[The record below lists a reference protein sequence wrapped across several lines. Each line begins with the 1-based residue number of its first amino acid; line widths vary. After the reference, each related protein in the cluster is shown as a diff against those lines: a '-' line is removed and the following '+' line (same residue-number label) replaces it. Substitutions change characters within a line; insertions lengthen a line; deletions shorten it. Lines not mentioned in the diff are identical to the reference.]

1 MEYAGNSAPAA
12 VTWKSVGWAFLLAAL
27 LIASIVTPSH
37 SQTASADDTARFL
50 AGLTVSPDSPL
61 APIMQDQGWRH
72 HQSQFDAAFRATDL
86 RQLSKMRAWSAAN
99 IATRQ
104 PVLFYMFSGPDFLHA
119 NAFFPDAETYVLAAL
134 EPTGSIPDL
143 ARIPRSSIPGLLGH
157 LRSTLRSSL
166 AFSFFIT
173 REMREELGQTS
184 LKGTL
189 PILYVYLARSG
200 KTIKDVALVSLDER
214 GNVQPGDLPRS
225 GARGVR
231 IVFTGNGDRPQTLY
245 YFTTNIANDG
255 FRRSGFAAFCE
266 NLGIGDSFLKSASY
280 LPHQSGFSQVR
291 DFIVERSATILQDD
305 SGIPLARFDPKKWEF
320 RTFGRNVTPI
330 GIFPEYH
337 QPRLKEL
344 HQKGPENRLDFG
356 FGYRHRPHEASLF
369 LAINRD
375 LQRPVESTSATAP
388 ANTPAP
394 APAPRATT
402 ATSGNSE
409 PPPRPRK
416 PVGISH

>member
-1 MEYAGNSAPAA
+1 MAYAGNSGPAA
-12 VTWKSVGWAFLLAAL
+12 IVSGMFKRAVLLTGLLAFTATS
-27 LIASIVTPSH
+27 AQ
-37 SQTASADDTARFL
+37 SQAVASADDTARLL
-50 AGLTVSPDSPL
+50 AGMPVSADSPL
-61 APIMQDQGWRH
+61 APLTMDSSWQQHR
-72 HQSQFDAAFRATDL
+72 SQFDAAFRNVDA

-99 IATRQ
+99 VPVRQ

-119 NAFFPDAETYVLAAL
+119 NAFFPDADTYVLAAL
-134 EPTGSIPDL
+134 EPTGTIPDL
-143 ARIPRSSIPGLLGH
+143 QKIPRGSISGVLSH

-173 REMREELGQTS
+173 KDMREELSASG

-200 KTIKDVALVSLDER
+200 KTIREVALVNLDDK
-214 GNVQPGDLPRS
+214 GNVQPGDSAKS

-231 IVFTGNGDRPQTLY
+231 IVFASGEGRTQTLY

-266 NLGIGDSFLKSASY
+266 NFGVGDSFLKSASY
-280 LPHQSGFSQVR
+280 LPHQSGFTQVR
-291 DFIVERSATILQDD
+291 DFLLDRSATILQDD
-305 SGIPLARFDPKKWEF
+305 SGIPLARFDSQKWAF

-337 QPRLKEL
+337 QQKLKEL

-356 FGYRHRPHEASLF
+356 FGYRHRPYEASVF
-369 LAINRD
+369 LATNRD
-375 LQRPVESTSATAP
+375 HQRPVETTSAIP
-388 ANTPAP
+388 
-394 APAPRATT
+394 
-402 ATSGNSE
+402 ATSGSAASRVAPVS
-409 PPPRPRK
+409 PPASRPSSRDL
-416 PVGISH
+416 PN